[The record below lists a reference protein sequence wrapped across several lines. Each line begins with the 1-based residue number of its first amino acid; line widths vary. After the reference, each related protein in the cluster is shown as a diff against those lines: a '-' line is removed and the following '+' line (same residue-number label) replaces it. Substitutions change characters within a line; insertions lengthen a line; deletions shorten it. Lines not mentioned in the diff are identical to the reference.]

1 MYKRYIKTILDYILA
16 LILLPLLLIVTI
28 FVTIAIKLDDGGKVF
43 YIAQR
48 LGKDGKPF
56 GMFKFR
62 SMIENA
68 PDIRNSD
75 NSTYSSPDDPRL
87 TRVGKVLRETSI
99 DELPQILNVLLNQMS
114 FVGPRPD
121 PLDSYN
127 RRTDEQ
133 KRRYSVKPGITGYTQ
148 AYYRRSLPSL
158 EKLNRELYY
167 VDNVSFWF
175 DLKIIFKTIIKVF
188 KKENVYSNMNDVNIE
203 EQLGNRD

>member
-1 MYKRYIKTILDYILA
+1 MYAKFIKPIIDYILA
-16 LILLPLLLIVTI
+16 LMLLPFLLVVT
-28 FVTIAIKLDDGGKVF
+28 VLVVIAIKLDDGGKVF
-43 YIAQR
+43 YMAHR

-56 GMFKFR
+56 RMFKFR

-75 NSTYSSPDDPRL
+75 NSTYSSANDPRL
-87 TRVGKVLRETSI
+87 TRVGKFLRETSI

-114 FVGPRPD
+114 FIGPRPD
-121 PLDSYN
+121 PLDSYD

-133 KRRYSVKPGITGYTQ
+133 KRRYSVKPGISGYTQ

-167 VDNVSFWF
+167 VDNISFWF
-175 DLKIIFKTIIKVF
+175 DVKIFFKTISKVF
-188 KKENVYSNMNDVNIE
+188 KRENIYSNMNDVNIKE
-203 EQLGNRD
+203 KFSNQD